1 MIVAHSDIVGIEAA
15 ESGTT
20 FKMAAAGSAF
30 VPSLVTK
37 APIGRTFVYD
47 PLTATVM
54 STVTVQAPKKI
65 EGPHHPPSRTRR
77 IKLER

>member
-1 MIVAHSDIVGIEAA
+1 VIVAHSDIVGIEAA

-37 APIGRTFVYD
+37 
-47 PLTATVM
+47 
-54 STVTVQAPKKI
+54 
-65 EGPHHPPSRTRR
+65 RR
-77 IKLER
+77 